1 MRFGVALPQYTYPL
15 PDGRHDPDAVVASA
29 QLAEEL
35 GYDSVWVS
43 DHFFRFLG
51 RPEAKPELFGAL
63 EPLATLAALATATDR
78 IRLGTLV
85 LCAAFRHPALVAK
98 SAATIDRLSGGRL
111 ELGLGAG
118 WYEPEFQAIGV
129 PFGSARERLTKL
141 EDAAKLVAA
150 ALESSGP
157 ITHETPTWR
166 FENYANEPGSLQRP
180 RPPIWIGG
188 NGGPVLMRVVASAAD
203 GWNTVWRFSLDGY
216 EARLAR
222 LRRACGA
229 VGRDPASVRLS
240 VGQYCL
246 IGRTHADVERAWDR
260 ARRSA
265 PANLFDD
272 VPLARFAEG
281 ALVGT
286 YDECAERIRS
296 LEALGVECIVL
307 NFAPLPFGTYHADQ
321 LREVA
326 NELIPRLDAPVNVG
340 NPAP

>member
-1 MRFGVALPQYTYPL
+1 VRFGVALPHYTYSL
-15 PDGRHDPDAVVASA
+15 PEGPDEPDAVVAMA
-29 QLAEEL
+29 QLAEQL
-35 GYDSVWVS
+35 GYYSVWVS
-43 DHFFRFLG
+43 DHFFRLLG
-51 RPEAKPELFGAL
+51 RPQAQPEPFGAL
-63 EPLATLAALATATDR
+63 EPLATLGAVSTATQR

-85 LCAAFRHPALVAK
+85 LCTAFRHPALVAK
-98 SAATIDRLSGGRL
+98 SAATIDRLSRGRL

-129 PFGSARERLTKL
+129 PFGSPRERLAGL
-141 EDAAKLVAA
+141 EDAAKLIAA

-157 ITHETPTWR
+157 MTLETPTWR
-166 FENYANEPGSLQRP
+166 LEGYVSEPGPVQTP
-180 RPPIWIGG
+180 RPTIWIGG
-188 NGGPVLMRVVASAAD
+188 NGGPVLMRVVARAAD
-203 GWNTVWRFSLDGY
+203 GWNTVWRFSLEEY

-222 LRRACGA
+222 LRRACDA

-246 IGRTHADVERAWDR
+246 VGRTHAEVERAWER
-260 ARRSA
+260 SRRLT

-286 YDECAERIRS
+286 YDECAERIHS
-296 LEALGVECIVL
+296 LEALGVESIVL
-307 NFAPLPFGTYHADQ
+307 NFAPLPFATYPAEQ

-326 NELIPRLDAPVNVG
+326 SEVIPRLGAP
-340 NPAP
+340 